1 MIKLRRFAPR
11 FIWLASLAP
20 REQIKFLI
28 KILMLTLMAD
38 CNSAAY
44 RQDVKNW
51 DFVLSRAYRP
61 ISIEIRRIG
70 RAREVRSYSFQV
82 LYTFAL

>member
-1 MIKLRRFAPR
+1 
-11 FIWLASLAP
+11 
-20 REQIKFLI
+20 
-28 KILMLTLMAD
+28 MAD
-38 CNSAAY
+38 RNTAVY
-44 RQDVKNW
+44 RQDVKNR

-82 LYTFAL
+82 LYVFAFIEHMF